1 MYNKIQALFPDVM
14 FKAYESLQVHLRK
27 TSLNSPPSSDALL
40 IEVVY
45 AMVCQDSDGVVMAQ
59 VF

>member
-1 MYNKIQALFPDVM
+1 M

-59 VF
+59 V